1 MINSVRNTVL
11 AVANK
16 QNFGYIT
23 PLDFNLYAKQAQL
36 DIFEDYFYRY
46 SQWITK
52 QNIRQSGSGYSDH
65 VKNIEQA
72 IDIFSTINTPDD
84 TLGPVFPLPN
94 DYYLLNVVRYGNTEI
109 ERVSNSK
116 LLNLT
121 SSNLTAPTTAF
132 PVYSMNGTDITV
144 YPNTI
149 TTGVTIQYIRTPR
162 DPNWTYFA
170 LGPNDSEPLFDQS
183 HPDYQNFELPPEDE
197 PLLVA
202 KILQYAGISIREK
215 DLYVAGQNEEG
226 KETQKQ
232 G

>member
-23 PLDFNLYAKQAQL
+23 PFDFNLYAKQAQL

-52 QNIRQSGSGYSDH
+52 QNLRQSGTGYSDH

-84 TLGPVFPLPN
+84 TNGPVFPLPN
-94 DYYLLNVVRYGNTEI
+94 DYYLLNVVRYGNTEV

-116 LLNLT
+116 LLHLT
-121 SSNLTAPTTAF
+121 SSNLTAPTTTF
-132 PVYSMNGTDITV
+132 PAYAMNGSDITV
-144 YPNTI
+144 YPSTI
-149 TTGVTIQYIRTPR
+149 TTGVTIQYIRKPL
-162 DPNWTYFA
+162 DPKWTYVA
-170 LGPNDSEPLFDQS
+170 LGAGDSEPVFDQS
-183 HPDYQNFELPPEDE
+183 ATDYQDFELPPEDE

-215 DLYVAGQNEEG
+215 DLYVGGQNEES